1 MHTAFSIVCNISGV
15 KVRQLAKWDSFGIVR
30 CGMRPSRR
38 RRSGQGTIPPSP
50 QKQCSSVSNGESAD
64 GEVDITTE
72 TLALMLDGL
81 RENLAKENI
90 DSVDLAGFDMKTA
103 CETMEFLRRREEVKH
118 MMGSPKA
125 FDEKIDLNYDVA
137 VIGGAKLFV
146 DQTRTTR
153 SISKKL
159 VSYCGLNENEFLYGG
174 LDRGHSEMKAVEEIN
189 KNRQSSV
196 LESFVDFQKQIQFKM
211 SVLNH
216 VAKKVSGGPSK
227 SYPRVA
233 NVLIKGNSFKTPAH
247 KGYINPL
254 DSRRIV
260 ESYALEVASQVAGR
274 SRKRRIVGIP
284 FNIHLL
290 DDEEG

>member
-1 MHTAFSIVCNISGV
+1 
-15 KVRQLAKWDSFGIVR
+15 
-30 CGMRPSRR
+30 
-38 RRSGQGTIPPSP
+38 
-50 QKQCSSVSNGESAD
+50 
-64 GEVDITTE
+64 
-72 TLALMLDGL
+72 
-81 RENLAKENI
+81 
-90 DSVDLAGFDMKTA
+90 
-103 CETMEFLRRREEVKH
+103 

-174 LDRGHSEMKAVEEIN
+174 LDRGHSEMKAA
-189 KNRQSSV
+189 
-196 LESFVDFQKQIQFKM
+196 FFFK
-211 SVLNH
+211 
-216 VAKKVSGGPSK
+216 
-227 SYPRVA
+227 
-233 NVLIKGNSFKTPAH
+233 
-247 KGYINPL
+247 
-254 DSRRIV
+254 IV